1 MAFSVTLQPGNQ
13 HFVAEAHE
21 SLLNA
26 ALRAGLALDYRCS
39 NGNCGHCQA
48 SLLQGR
54 VVRLRSHDFRL
65 VDNDSGQQQTLLC
78 CYAAASDLTIEAT
91 TAHTPADIP
100 SQYIDAK
107 IRRKQIIDDNTLI
120 LQLRTPRSQSLR
132 FIAGQHARLQL
143 ENGLQ
148 RELPIAS
155 CPCDGMNL
163 EFHVHHDAADQFSD
177 YLFKQADST
186 DKVHIEGPVGDFTLD
201 ETSTQPVLFIA
212 WETGFGPI
220 RSLIEHCLSLELT
233 QPLQLY
239 WIVHHA
245 GGHYADG
252 YCRAV
257 MDAIDNFSYTPLC
270 VPDTSSAFQQIAHEN
285 PDLSQHHVYI
295 AMPPAVADDAIR
307 RFQQQG
313 MQSQQVK
320 IDPLVA

>member
-1 MAFSVTLQPGNQ
+1 MAFTVTLQPGDL
-13 HFVAEAHE
+13 HFVAEEHE

-48 SLLQGR
+48 SLLQGQ
-54 VVRLRSHDFRL
+54 VVRLRSHDFQL
-65 VDNDSGQQQTLLC
+65 AEQGSAQQQILLC
-78 CYAAASDLTIEAT
+78 CYAAASDLIIEAE
-91 TAHTPADIP
+91 TAHSPADIP
-100 SQYIDAK
+100 VQYVEAK
-107 IRRKQIIDDNTLI
+107 IRRKQIIDDHTLI

-132 FIAGQHARLQL
+132 FIAGQHACLQL

-163 EFHVHHDAADQFSD
+163 EFHVHRDAADKFGD
-177 YLFKQADST
+177 YLFDQIGNT
-186 DKVHIEGPVGDFTLD
+186 DKIHIEGPVGNFTLD
-201 ETSTQPVLFIA
+201 ESSTHPILFIA

-239 WIVHHA
+239 WIVHHSR
-245 GGHYADG
+245 GHYADG

-257 MDAIDNFSYTPLC
+257 SDAIDNFSYTPLC
-270 VPDTSSAFQQIAHEN
+270 VPEINSAIQQIAFEN
-285 PDLSQHHVYI
+285 PDLSQHQVYI
-295 AMPPAVADDAIR
+295 AMPPAVAEKAVNY
-307 RFQQQG
+307 FQQQG
-313 MQSQQVK
+313 MQPHQVK